1 MNTSQ
6 STFRKLAKTAYLLG
20 SLLLITGML
29 LGTFAIPA
37 VAIAAIGG
45 ADQAG
50 HCPTGWETKQEDCQN
65 GCKISETQYI
75 ARVGI
80 KAGAVASG
88 GGCTEFSAPDTLP
101 GSRTDGC
108 YLVKWSADGKKVTF
122 SRVGSGPNCK
132 EISYAVT
139 YLGEKPTATPTK
151 PPVTPTETPLPT
163 ETPVETETPLPTE
176 TPVETETPLPTET
189 PVETETPLPT
199 EPPVETETPLPTE
212 PTPVETETP
221 LPTEPTPVETETPL
235 PTEPTPVE
243 TETPLPTE
251 PTPMDTETPG
261 PIDTPTPVETE
272 TPLPTETPVATET
285 VVETV
290 VGTPITT
297 ETPKQEETEKA
308 PATLAPP
315 PSINTGVLI
324 PVTGGDLNQTSPLA
338 SIQWLVINLG
348 IVVLGLGLVLQ
359 GFSRRI

>member
-139 YLGEKPTATPTK
+139 YLGEKPTDTPTK
-151 PPVTPTETPLPT
+151 PPVTP
-163 ETPVETETPLPTE
+163 
-176 TPVETETPLPTET
+176 
-189 PVETETPLPT
+189 
-199 EPPVETETPLPTE
+199 
-212 PTPVETETP
+212 
-221 LPTEPTPVETETPL
+221 TETPL

-272 TPLPTETPVATET
+272 TPFPTETPVATET